1 MNIVSLLKIADK
13 SAIFLCFIAK
23 YLIKTY
29 RIAIYNYVCYKK
41 TISEMKNNIFTLKN
55 QNIFSNLKFYV

>member
-1 MNIVSLLKIADK
+1 KKIRAKTKATSESWIAAIFFVMNIVSLLKIADK

-29 RIAIYNYVCYKK
+29 RIEIYNYVFFKK
-41 TISEMKNNIFTLKN
+41 TIS
-55 QNIFSNLKFYV
+55 